1 MDNFT
6 ATYKQLAE
14 QKHKLQSIINFEGEP
29 LTRKQKVAIKKARQY
44 LVEVDDWMQKLRE
57 VIQIDN

>member
-6 ATYKQLAE
+6 TTYKELAA
-14 QKHKLQSIINFEGEP
+14 QRYKLQGIIDFEKEG
-29 LTRKQKVAIKKARQY
+29 LTRKQKVAIKKAKEY